1 MITFDQWSKEVS
13 KMISP
18 QGEETQKNLN
28 SFLLIADEDFDEEE
42 STPNPSKK
50 K

>member
-13 KMISP
+13 KMITP
-18 QGEETQKNLN
+18 QGDEIQKNLN
-28 SFLLIADEDFDEEE
+28 NFLLIADEHFDEEE
-42 STPNPSKK
+42 SASNPSKK